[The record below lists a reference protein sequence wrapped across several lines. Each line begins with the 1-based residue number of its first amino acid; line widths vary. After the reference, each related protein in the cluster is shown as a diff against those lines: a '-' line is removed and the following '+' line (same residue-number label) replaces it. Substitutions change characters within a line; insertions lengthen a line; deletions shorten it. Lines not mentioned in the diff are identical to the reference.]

1 MGLALVTGAAG
12 GIGAATARRL
22 ASGRLD
28 GRGERAEPDGGGRGA
43 GARDRRARRGRGPVR
58 AGAADR
64 LIDDVLAREG
74 RIDALVNNAAG
85 LEQGPDGGVTQ
96 AHRDMIE
103 VNLTA
108 PIALMDRM
116 RSVMGPGG
124 AIVNIS
130 SLNAIRPPMGAAVYT
145 ATKGGLD
152 AATAAF
158 ARELGPLGIRVNA
171 VAPGLIEKPEAPRPA
186 EIVEMVVKETPL
198 GPHRHARGYR
208 GCGGV
213 PPVGGCGVHHRAGS
227 GGQRGIPVV
236 TQRTVGHLH
245 PRDLSRACRVGRRRI
260 ARRGSGRAG
269 RGRLPHRARG
279 LCRGAGG
286 GGRRRHRA

>member
-1 MGLALVTGAAG
+1 MGIALVTGGAG
-12 GIGAATARRL
+12 GIGAAIARRL
-22 ASGRLD
+22 AFD
-28 GRGERAEPDGGGRGA
+28 GWSVVFSARSRMAEAEALAGEIGGRAVSSDLSDPGA
-43 GARDRRARRGRGPVR
+43 T
-58 AGAADR
+58 DR

-85 LEQGPDGGVTQ
+85 LEQGPDGGLTQ

-108 PIALMDRM
+108 PVALMDRM
-116 RSVMGPGG
+116 RGVMGPGG

-171 VAPGLIEKPEAPRPA
+171 VAPGLIEKPEAPRPK

-198 GPHRHARGYR
+198 GRTGRPEDIAGAVAFLLSEDAGFITGQVLAVSGGYR
-208 GCGGV
+208 
-213 PPVGGCGVHHRAGS
+213 
-227 GGQRGIPVV
+227 
-236 TQRTVGHLH
+236 L
-245 PRDLSRACRVGRRRI
+245 
-260 ARRGSGRAG
+260 
-269 RGRLPHRARG
+269 
-279 LCRGAGG
+279 
-286 GGRRRHRA
+286 

>member
-1 MGLALVTGAAG
+1 MGVALVTGVRPAAS
-12 GIGAATARRL
+12 ARRSRGGWP
-22 ASGRLD
+22 SGRLV
-28 GRGERAEPDGGGRGA
+28 GRFHRAEPDGGGRGA
-43 GARDRRARRGRGPVR
+43 GARDRRAGGVR
-58 AGAADR
+58 DLSDPGAADR

-85 LEQGPDGGVTQ
+85 LEQGPDGGLTQ

-116 RSVMGPGG
+116 RTVMGPGG

-171 VAPGLIEKPEAPRPA
+171 VAPGLIEKPEAPRPK

-198 GPHRHARGYR
+198 GRTGTPEDIAGAVAFLLSEDAGFITGQVLAVSGGYR
-208 GCGGV
+208 
-213 PPVGGCGVHHRAGS
+213 
-227 GGQRGIPVV
+227 
-236 TQRTVGHLH
+236 L
-245 PRDLSRACRVGRRRI
+245 
-260 ARRGSGRAG
+260 
-269 RGRLPHRARG
+269 
-279 LCRGAGG
+279 
-286 GGRRRHRA
+286 

>member
-1 MGLALVTGAAG
+1 MKHVALVTGGAG
-12 GIGAATARRL
+12 GIGAAIARRL
-22 ASGRLD
+22 ASD
-28 GRGERAEPDGGGRGA
+28 GWTVVVSARSRMAEAEALAAEIGGRA
-43 GARDRRARRGRGPVR
+43 VSCDLSDP
-58 AGAADR
+58 GAADR
-64 LIDDVLAREG
+64 LVDDVLARAG

-85 LEQGPDGGVTQ
+85 LEQGPDGGLWQ

-103 VNLTA
+103 VNLAA

-116 RSVMGPGG
+116 RRVMQPGG
-124 AIVNIS
+124 TIVNIS

-198 GPHRHARGYR
+198 GRTGTPGDIAGAVAFLLSEDADFITGQVLAVSGGYR
-208 GCGGV
+208 
-213 PPVGGCGVHHRAGS
+213 
-227 GGQRGIPVV
+227 
-236 TQRTVGHLH
+236 L
-245 PRDLSRACRVGRRRI
+245 
-260 ARRGSGRAG
+260 
-269 RGRLPHRARG
+269 
-279 LCRGAGG
+279 
-286 GGRRRHRA
+286 